1 MSYFRVKQ
9 SDIVGILFKILQS
22 LDSWTD
28 LCTRILKNHKH
39 VCSFIIYY
47 NLTLTKKDGNLQK
60 YMYTSSHLI

>member
-22 LDSWTD
+22 SDSWTD

-39 VCSFIIYY
+39 VCTFIIYY
-47 NLTLTKKDGNLQK
+47 NPTPTKKDGNLQK
-60 YMYTSSHLI
+60 YTSSHLI